1 MAPEALP
8 VIPTE
13 GVPVTP
19 KEPWVDLF
27 VARAKRRISLALTGC
42 VLTRTAWER
51 TGAASG
57 AVASHL
63 NSKWTTATSKNLRQ
77 RRSRRALSLQCCP
90 VKWT

>member
-8 VIPTE
+8 DIPTK
-13 GVPVTP
+13 GISVTQ

-42 VLTRTAWER
+42 VLIRTAWER

-63 NSKWTTATSKNLRQ
+63 NSKWTTGTSKNLPQ
-77 RRSRRALSLQCCP
+77 RRPCCALSLQCRP